1 MKQFSFIINGSE
13 YEVKINSVSDNTAEV
28 EVNGYNY
35 SVQTA
40 QPLEPVTKTPK
51 LVVPEAVPSTDI
63 TPSEKKTS
71 APVERPKTS
80 GGAGSIK
87 SPLPGIILN
96 IFVSEGQSVAKGDK
110 LCCLEAMKMENIIN
124 SDKNGTIKA
133 IHIAKGKTVMEGD
146 VMFEIG

>member
-13 YEVKINSVSDNTAEV
+13 YEVKINSISDNTAEV
-28 EVNGYNY
+28 EVNGYSY
-35 SVQTA
+35 SVQTS
-40 QPLEPVTKTPK
+40 QPLEPASKTPK
-51 LVVPEAVPSTDI
+51 LVVAEAVPSTDI
-63 TPSEKKTS
+63 TPSEKKTT
-71 APVERPKTS
+71 APVTRPVAS
-80 GGAGSIK
+80 GGAGAIK
-87 SPLPGIILN
+87 SPLPGIILD
-96 IFVSEGQSVAKGDK
+96 IFVNEGQSVAKGDR